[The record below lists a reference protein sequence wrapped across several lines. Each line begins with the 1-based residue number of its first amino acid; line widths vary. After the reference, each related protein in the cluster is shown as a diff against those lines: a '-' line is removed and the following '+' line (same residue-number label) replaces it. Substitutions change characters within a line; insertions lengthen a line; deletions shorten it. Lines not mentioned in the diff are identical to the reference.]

1 MRLFAI
7 DISREMIKRGQDGSF
22 DVSRGLSLHFLNT
35 YFSWQ
40 WMEWQIREDVGNMV
54 EFREMNL
61 TGSWLVLLKMDLVI
75 IRTVI
80 ANFDMKTKKD
90 ILRRI

>member
-1 MRLFAI
+1 
-7 DISREMIKRGQDGSF
+7 MIKRGQDGSF

>member
-1 MRLFAI
+1 M
-7 DISREMIKRGQDGSF
+7 DISREMIGRGQDGSF

-40 WMEWQIREDVGNMV
+40 WMEWQIREDVRNMI
-54 EFREMNL
+54 EFPEMNL
-61 TGSWLVLLKMDLVI
+61 TGSWLVLLKMDLVF